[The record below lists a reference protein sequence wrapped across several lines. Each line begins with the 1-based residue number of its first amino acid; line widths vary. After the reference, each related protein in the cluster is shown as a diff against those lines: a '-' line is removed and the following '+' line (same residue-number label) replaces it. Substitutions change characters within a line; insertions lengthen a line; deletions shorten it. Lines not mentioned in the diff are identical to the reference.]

1 LDFAVCKTIFKF
13 TTFQQKEHNE
23 LVNKRYSLAVAR
35 FFKTRYKPIS
45 TEHEQEIMLTIGQI
59 NLRDKGQV
67 RRFVDIPYRLY
78 RHHPQWVPPLRPDV
92 ELMLNKEKHPFY
104 EHSDADFFIAVRDG
118 RAVGRVAAL
127 VNRRFNDYHHTRQAQ
142 FYLFEC
148 EEDQEAAD
156 ALFEQVFAW
165 ARAHGLNK
173 VVGPK
178 GFGALDGYGLLV
190 EGFEHRQMMTM
201 MNYNHRYYPR
211 LVENLGFRKEVDFI
225 SCYLGAEA
233 FNLPERVHSIAE
245 RVQKRGTLQVKRFTD
260 KAELKAWA
268 DRIGRA
274 YNAAFV
280 NNWEYYPL
288 TAREIKF
295 ILDNILVIADPKL
308 IKVITHDDQAVGFL
322 FGFHDVSAGLQRA
335 RGRLLPFGLLNI
347 FWELRR
353 TKWVALNGAG
363 ILPEFQGRG
372 CNALLYA
379 EMEKTIKDF
388 GFEHADLTQV
398 ADTAVQ
404 MRSDLVNLGGKLY
417 KTHRVY
423 ARDL

>member
-1 LDFAVCKTIFKF
+1 
-13 TTFQQKEHNE
+13 
-23 LVNKRYSLAVAR
+23 LVNECYNLAVAH
-35 FFKTRYKPIS
+35 FAETRYKPVFS
-45 TEHEQEIMLTIGQI
+45 AHEQELMLTVKQVNHQHKQQI
-59 NLRDKGQV
+59 

-78 RHHPQWVPPLRPDV
+78 RNHAQWVPPLRMDV
-92 ELMLNKEKHPFY
+92 ELMLNKQKHPFY
-104 EHSDADFFIAVRDG
+104 EHSDADFFIAARDG
-118 RAVGRVAAL
+118 RAVGRIAVL
-127 VNRRFNDYHHTRQAQ
+127 VNTRFNAYHHAQQAQ

-148 EEDQEAAD
+148 EDDQEAAN

-165 ARAHGLNK
+165 ARARGLNK

-201 MNYNHRYYPR
+201 MNYNYPYYPR
-211 LVENLGFRKEVDFI
+211 LIENLGFHQEVDFI
-225 SCYLGAEA
+225 SCYLSSAA
-233 FNLPERVHSIAE
+233 FNLPDRVHSIAD
-245 RVQKRGTLQVKRFTD
+245 RVQKRGTLQVKRFKD
-260 KAELKAWA
+260 KKELKAWA
-268 DRIGRA
+268 DRIGKA

-288 TAREIKF
+288 TEREIKF
-295 ILDNILVIADPKL
+295 ILDNILVIADSRL
-308 IKVITHDDQAVGFL
+308 IKIILHDDQVVGFL
-322 FGFHDVSAGLQRA
+322 FGFHDVSAGLRRA
-335 RGRLLPFGLLNI
+335 RGRLFPFGLLNI
-347 FWELRR
+347 LWELRR

-372 CNALLYA
+372 GNALLYA
-379 EMEKTIKDF
+379 EMEKTVKDF

-423 ARDL
+423 VRDL